1 MNNSNSNTGG
11 RAEIADIMVKVLA
24 SWVDDGMLVH
34 VGTSTFTGL
43 VASILAK
50 ATKAKNATLVALSTS
65 GFMSDPFVLTL
76 SLAEGTAMSVTPTIR
91 VTDIY
96 NHVEQNEACEFEP
109 LIPVQIDM
117 YGNVNLSVIGADY
130 DKPKIRLP
138 GPAGLDILAVMMRG
152 KLRYYTTS
160 HTRRTFV
167 PKVDFITGAGYLDGP
182 GAREK
187 AGIRGDGGP
196 GSIVTNLGVFD
207 WNPVTCRMR
216 AVSLHPGVSAAEVA
230 DNTGFE
236 IQGLSDDLPRTDVP
250 TEDELA
256 MMRHIDPFGIRRL
269 EFLTGPERR
278 KVLVEVLAT
287 EERIALGRPDRA
299 YKALSFQR

>member
-1 MNNSNSNTGG
+1 MNSKPETKPD
-11 RAEIADIMVKVLA
+11 IADIMVRTLA

-50 ATKAKNATLVALSTS
+50 ATHAPNCTLVALSTS
-65 GFMSDPFVLTL
+65 GFMSDPFVISL
-76 SLAEGTAMSVTPTIR
+76 SLAEGTAMSVTPTVR

-117 YGNVNLSVIGADY
+117 YGNVNLSMIGSDY
-130 DKPKIRLP
+130 ARPKVRLP

-152 KLRYYTTS
+152 KLRYYTTN
-160 HTRRTFV
+160 HTRRVFV

-182 GAREK
+182 GARER

-196 GSIVTNLGVFD
+196 GSIVSNLGVFEWD
-207 WNPVTCRMR
+207 PVTCRMR
-216 AVSLHPGVSAAEVA
+216 AVSLHPGVTAEQVA

-236 IQGLSDDLPRTDVP
+236 VLGLSDDLPRTAVP
-250 TEDELA
+250 SADELA
-256 MMRHIDPFGIRRL
+256 LMRRIDPFDVRRL
-269 EFLTGPERR
+269 EFLSGPERR
-278 KVLVEVLAT
+278 KVLVDVLAA
-287 EERIALGRPDRA
+287 EERLALGRPDRA
-299 YKALSFQR
+299 YKAMAFR

>member
-1 MNNSNSNTGG
+1 MNDKPE
-11 RAEIADIMVKVLA
+11 AKADIADIMVKTLA

-50 ATKAKNATLVALSTS
+50 ATHAPNCTLVALSTS
-65 GFMSDPFVLTL
+65 GFMSDPFVISL
-76 SLAEGTAMSVTPTIR
+76 SLAEGTAMSVTPTVR

-117 YGNVNLSVIGADY
+117 YGNVNLSMIGGDY
-130 DKPKIRLP
+130 ARPKVRLP

-152 KLRYYTTS
+152 KLRYYTTN
-160 HTRRTFV
+160 HTRRVFV

-182 GAREK
+182 GARER
-187 AGIRGDGGP
+187 AGIRGEGGP

-207 WNPVTCRMR
+207 WDPATCRMR
-216 AVSLHPGVSAAEVA
+216 AVSLHPSVTAEQVA

-236 IQGLSDDLPRTDVP
+236 IQGLSDDLPRTAVP
-250 TEDELA
+250 SADELA
-256 MMRHIDPFGIRRL
+256 LMRRIDPFDVRRL
-269 EFLTGPERR
+269 EFLNGPERR
-278 KVLVEVLAT
+278 KVLVDVLAA
-287 EERIALGRPDRA
+287 EERMALGRPDRA
-299 YKALSFQR
+299 YKAMAFR

>member
-1 MNNSNSNTGG
+1 MNGKPE
-11 RAEIADIMVKVLA
+11 AKADIADIMVKTLA

-50 ATKAKNATLVALSTS
+50 ATHAPNCTLVALSTS
-65 GFMSDPFVLTL
+65 GFMSDPFVISL
-76 SLAEGTAMSVTPTIR
+76 SLAEGTAMSVTPTVR

-117 YGNVNLSVIGADY
+117 YGNVNLSMIGSDY
-130 DKPKIRLP
+130 ARPKVRLP

-152 KLRYYTTS
+152 KLRYYTTN
-160 HTRRTFV
+160 HTRRVFV

-182 GAREK
+182 GARER

-207 WNPVTCRMR
+207 WDPTTCRMR
-216 AVSLHPGVSAAEVA
+216 AVSLHPSVTAEQVA

-236 IQGLSDDLPRTDVP
+236 IQGLSDDLPRTAVP
-250 TEDELA
+250 SADELA
-256 MMRHIDPFGIRRL
+256 LMRRIDPFDVRRL
-269 EFLTGPERR
+269 EFLNGPERR
-278 KVLVEVLAT
+278 KVLVDVLAA
-287 EERIALGRPDRA
+287 EERMALGRPDRA
-299 YKALSFQR
+299 YKAMAFR